1 MGRLADPIAGGREEP
16 HLSVSVIRLGEP
28 PSVADKLPTPSTS
41 RSGSRE
47 GAGQPNAFPALE
59 PPARPT
65 GRRRPVVRGVVA
77 FVVSAGAIAWVAH
90 GGLLSEGLRA
100 LGHGSSLLLSAAFLV
115 ALTGLSVAALA
126 QRRLLAA
133 VGVSVSRVTVV
144 RVGLSAHAMAAT
156 LPAGNALA
164 STWSFRQW
172 RSRGASHSEAGG
184 VVVVAGAL
192 SWLAALVLGCTVA
205 MTTLGPVVVAPL
217 IVVALGVLV
226 AAKGRGGERAVA
238 GLLRTC
244 RRLVGRPRADPAVLA
259 AEVSA
264 TVRKLRLGRR
274 DGLIVVAM
282 MVLSRAC
289 DCGAL
294 GLAVAATGGR
304 VSWPALVAAW
314 GVAKVL
320 GVVPLAPGGLGIVDG
335 GMVGVLVASGAT
347 PASAVAGV
355 LGYRLATLWLP
366 AVCGWAAH
374 AGPPLNRWR
383 RQTLA

>member
-1 MGRLADPIAGGREEP
+1 LLLA
-16 HLSVSVIRLGEP
+16 
-28 PSVADKLPTPSTS
+28 
-41 RSGSRE
+41 
-47 GAGQPNAFPALE
+47 
-59 PPARPT
+59 
-65 GRRRPVVRGVVA
+65 A
-77 FVVSAGAIAWVAH
+77 FVA
-90 GGLLSEGLRA
+90 
-100 LGHGSSLLLSAAFLV
+100 
-115 ALTGLSVAALA
+115 ALTGLSVAALS

-133 VGVSVSRVTVV
+133 VGVTVSRVTVV

-172 RSRGASHSEAGG
+172 RSRGASQSEAGG

-192 SWLAALVLGCTVA
+192 SWLAALLLGCTVA
-205 MTTLGPVVVAPL
+205 VTTLGPVVIVPL
-217 IVVALGVLV
+217 VVVALCVLI

-238 GLLRTC
+238 SLLRTS
-244 RRLVGRPRADPAVLA
+244 RRVVGRPKADPAAVA

-264 TVRKLRLGRR
+264 TVRRLRLGRR
-274 DGLIVVAM
+274 DGLIVVAF
-282 MVLSRAC
+282 MVVSRAC

-320 GVVPLAPGGLGIVDG
+320 GVVPLAPGGLGVVDG
-335 GMVGVLVASGAT
+335 GMLGVLVASGASPT
-347 PASAVAGV
+347 SAVAGV

-383 RQTLA
+383 RQAVA